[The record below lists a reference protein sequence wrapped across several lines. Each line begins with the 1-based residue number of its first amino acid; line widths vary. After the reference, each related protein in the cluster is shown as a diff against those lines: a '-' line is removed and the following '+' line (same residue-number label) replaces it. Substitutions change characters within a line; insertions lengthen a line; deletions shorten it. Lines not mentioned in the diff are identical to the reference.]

1 VIGQTSQSIYKSQTW
16 FALRITVHV
25 PIRMAHTVIYLNVR
39 VSLQGKQEQMN
50 LIEEILE
57 GQWRDSGRT
66 FFEVFLS
73 RRIARIVS
81 L

>member
-1 VIGQTSQSIYKSQTW
+1 
-16 FALRITVHV
+16 
-25 PIRMAHTVIYLNVR
+25 MAHTVIYLNVR